1 MNNINQNIGRQ
12 SRDELLGKSLARAL
26 SEAGASGN
34 CLSDEDLAALLDRT
48 TAADEQELLQAHIV
62 SCNDCLARYT
72 LASKLHVR
80 QVQTG
85 RRAWYGYAAGLTA
98 VAAALV
104 AVIMTRQQPDVQTAQ
119 NVPQAS
125 TAPAVQG
132 TPQERTLQASI
143 PPEKI
148 VPRSDK
154 DEHYRLPAPTP
165 SAAVAL
171 AEGVYDSVPN
181 ASTARRI
188 PAKSYGFSGAITPV
202 KVAFRTGVA
211 AVDLAAALKSGDT
224 TARSGAVERL
234 VDLIGKD
241 SDAMGIRALLQE
253 GAPAEVRQQ
262 YLNVFNKIEEHAGK
276 RGQGTTFRFGAW
288 SEAGRL
294 ADSEKLREFV
304 DRASIRTFSEGIKGE
319 DMSESVRRSL
329 EKLDALVA
337 SPSST
342 EKDIRLIKRALDAI
356 VELY

>member
-26 SEAGASGN
+26 SEAGASGS

-48 TAADEQELLQAHIV
+48 TAADELEILQAHIV

-143 PPEKI
+143 PSEKTA
-148 VPRSDK
+148 PRSDK
-154 DEHYRLPAPTP
+154 DEHPRPLT
-165 SAAVAL
+165 AVAL

-181 ASTARRI
+181 GSATRRI

-224 TARSGAVERL
+224 TACSGAVERL
-234 VDLIGKD
+234 ADLIGKG

-253 GAPAEVRQQ
+253 GPPTEVRQR

-276 RGQGTTFRFGAW
+276 RGQGGTFRFGAW

-294 ADSEKLREFV
+294 ADSENLRKFV
-304 DRASIRTFSEGIKGE
+304 DRASIRTFSEGIKGD

-337 SPSST
+337 SPSGT